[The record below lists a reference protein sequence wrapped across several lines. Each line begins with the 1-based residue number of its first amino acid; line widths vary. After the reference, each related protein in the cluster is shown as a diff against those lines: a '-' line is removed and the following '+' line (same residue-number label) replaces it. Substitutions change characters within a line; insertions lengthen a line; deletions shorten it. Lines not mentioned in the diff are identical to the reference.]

1 MFSQLPAG
9 SWQGQSVEFQGG
21 AIWSAGWT
29 PPKWDPTR
37 QLELERGGNGQ
48 GLCASTCQASQ
59 SPPVRSLNQFIR

>member
-21 AIWSAGWT
+21 AIWSAG
-29 PPKWDPTR
+29 DPTR